1 MLFHDFKCLSEI
13 FCGFVY
19 FRDLK
24 IENLLLDED
33 NNIKLIGM
41 TFFFLSKIILTCCVV
56 NSQLFIAG
64 LLTLENYSWS
74 ISHPRQYSRSPPFTA
89 NV

>member
-1 MLFHDFKCLSEI
+1 MLY
-13 FCGFVY
+13 GFVY

-41 TFFFLSKIILTCCVV
+41 TFFFLKQDYPLSAVLSIL
-56 NSQLFIAG
+56 SYLF
-64 LLTLENYSWS
+64 LTLKITMIY
-74 ISHPRQYSRSPPFTA
+74 F
-89 NV
+89 

>member
-1 MLFHDFKCLSEI
+1 MLFHHFKCLSEMLY
-13 FCGFVY
+13 GFVY

-41 TFFFLSKIILTCCVV
+41 TFFLKQDYPLSAVLSILSYLFLTLKIIMV
-56 NSQLFIAG
+56 F
-64 LLTLENYSWS
+64 
-74 ISHPRQYSRSPPFTA
+74 F
-89 NV
+89 

>member
-1 MLFHDFKCLSEI
+1 MTSITSCKCLLHPVNIYFPIVAFWQKALWAASKGLSGHSFPLRSEMS
-13 FCGFVY
+13 FCDFTYPPDTLCGFVY

-41 TFFFLSKIILTCCVV
+41 TFSFS
-56 NSQLFIAG
+56 
-64 LLTLENYSWS
+64 
-74 ISHPRQYSRSPPFTA
+74 
-89 NV
+89 

>member
-1 MLFHDFKCLSEI
+1 MLY
-13 FCGFVY
+13 GFVY

-41 TFFFLSKIILTCCVV
+41 TFFFLKQAYPLSVMLSILSYLLLMLKIITIY
-56 NSQLFIAG
+56 F
-64 LLTLENYSWS
+64 
-74 ISHPRQYSRSPPFTA
+74 
-89 NV
+89 

>member
-1 MLFHDFKCLSEI
+1 MTFCSFKCLSEI
-13 FCGFVY
+13 CGFVY

-41 TFFFLSKIILTCCVV
+41 TFFF
-56 NSQLFIAG
+56 
-64 LLTLENYSWS
+64 
-74 ISHPRQYSRSPPFTA
+74 
-89 NV
+89 

>member
-41 TFFFLSKIILTCCVV
+41 TFFFFKQDYPYVLRCQFSVTYCWIIDFRKLFMVYFS
-56 NSQLFIAG
+56 SQTIL
-64 LLTLENYSWS
+64 
-74 ISHPRQYSRSPPFTA
+74 
-89 NV
+89 

>member
-1 MLFHDFKCLSEI
+1 MALKTVCFPSEAKCYSTGSSALSEMLY
-13 FCGFVY
+13 GFVY

-41 TFFFLSKIILTCCVV
+41 TFFF
-56 NSQLFIAG
+56 F
-64 LLTLENYSWS
+64 
-74 ISHPRQYSRSPPFTA
+74 
-89 NV
+89 

>member
-1 MLFHDFKCLSEI
+1 MLDAGVSFGRELYGWVAGGPSRSRMSFFCFQCLSEM

-41 TFFFLSKIILTCCVV
+41 TFFFKKQDYLLSVVLLIL
-56 NSQLFIAG
+56 NF
-64 LLTLENYSWS
+64 EN
-74 ISHPRQYSRSPPFTA
+74 
-89 NV
+89 